1 MMRTIP
7 YERLRRVWMNRRFAT
22 HEVAAILLL
31 TETEL
36 RRLAKLHRLPHR
48 HFVQRNDEVNDEP
61 TAEEKAELEQ
71 RKQECRQ
78 AHINQ
83 RMGEPVSS
91 TVSKVSKWRAGICQ
105 PREGTHIV

>member
-71 RKQECRQ
+71 RKQEARDAHMRQ
-78 AHINQ
+78 
-83 RMGEPVSS
+83 RRGESEE
-91 TVSKVSKWRAGICQ
+91 TARSKAAYWRVGKHEQ
-105 PREGTHIV
+105 HGV

>member
-1 MMRTIP
+1 MRQIP
-7 YERLRRVWMNRRFAT
+7 YERLRKVWMNKKFAT

-61 TAEEKAELEQ
+61 CAAVKAELEQ
-71 RKQECRQ
+71 RKAEAREAHMRQ
-78 AHINQ
+78 
-83 RMGEPVSS
+83 RRGESEE
-91 TVSKVSKWRAGICQ
+91 TARSKAAYWRAGKHEA
-105 PREGTHIV
+105 RSV